1 MNPEHLAES
10 DHRITRPEYPD
21 YRELFRESD
30 IKSAVAFL
38 EFRFPFQYV
47 VAFSQ
52 AHVFRFI
59 PALSGRLLA
68 FCPDAHHAVV

>member
-1 MNPEHLAES
+1 MNPEQMAEC
-10 DHRITRPEYPD
+10 DHRIMCSEFPG

-38 EFRFPFQYV
+38 IFHFPFQYV
-47 VAFSQ
+47 VAFSSV
-52 AHVFRFI
+52 HVFRFV
-59 PALSGRLLA
+59 LVSSERLLV